1 MIEKDYF
8 MRLVATLFDA
18 INQIINGIENDDI
31 ENVKI
36 QIDHSYKLLGNES
49 SFFIDEDFEEI
60 LKLFKTKDGDY
71 LMRVQMLSELMYYDS
86 LIQKNNELK
95 NIILKKSI
103 RLLEYYIKNTKEYS
117 FEINNKLIAMKN
129 EYNSFSQ

>member
-36 QIDHSYKLLGNES
+36 QIDHSYMLLGNES

-71 LMRVQMLSELMYYDS
+71 LKRVQMLSELMYYDS

-95 NIILKKSI
+95 NIILNKSI

-117 FEINNKLIAMKN
+117 SEINNKLIAMKN

>member
-8 MRLVATLFDA
+8 MRLIATLFDA

-36 QIDHSYKLLGNES
+36 QIDHSYMLLGNES

-71 LMRVQMLSELMYYDS
+71 LKRVQMLSELMYYDS